1 MEEGSLSEKRGAGRI
16 HGLIAAT
23 PVTETSNIFGDRGYD
38 TLGKG

>member
-1 MEEGSLSEKRGAGRI
+1 MEGASLPEKRKPGRI
-16 HGLIAAT
+16 HGLTAAT